1 MQNILKMAFK
11 IKRGGGLEGMLLQE
25 FMTSET
31 AFGGFKGHNIFIHEC
46 KNTTLLILLVIYGME
61 GGVSQKGIPFS
72 PAHPMEWR
80 LDQAG

>member
-1 MQNILKMAFK
+1 MAFK
-11 IKRGGGLEGMLLQE
+11 TKRGGGLEGMLLQE

-31 AFGGFKGHNIFIHEC
+31 AFGGFKGRNIFIHVC
-46 KNTTLLILLVIYGME
+46 KNTTLLILQVIYGM
-61 GGVSQKGIPFS
+61 GVSQEGIPFS